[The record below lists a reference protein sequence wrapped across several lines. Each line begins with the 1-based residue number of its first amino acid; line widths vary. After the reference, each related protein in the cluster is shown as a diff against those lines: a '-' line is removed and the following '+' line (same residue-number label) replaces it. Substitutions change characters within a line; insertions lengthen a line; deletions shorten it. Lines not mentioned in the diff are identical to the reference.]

1 MLMSTSNLPETL
13 FVKRLQAGDEEA
25 FQLLVQQYHESMVRL
40 AAVIVP
46 EMSLAEDVVQETW
59 LAVLKAIRNFEGRS
73 TIKTWLFSIVINRA
87 RTHLKRE
94 QRHAYRSKVRLDA
107 KEGIMSEFM
116 MSQMDAQ
123 PETIAVIHEFQQI
136 ISQTIDLLPQTQQS
150 VVRLRHLDGFSA
162 AEVSQQ
168 LGISD
173 INQRVLLHRA
183 RKQMRT
189 KLISY

>member
-1 MLMSTSNLPETL
+1 MFTTYTNIPEAI

-25 FQLLVQQYHESMVRL
+25 FRLLVQQYHQSMVRL
-40 AAVIVP
+40 ASVIVC
-46 EMSLAEDVVQETW
+46 EMWIAEDVVQETW
-59 LAVLKAIRNFEGRS
+59 LAVLKAIHNFEGRS

-87 RTHLKRE
+87 RTYLKRE
-94 QRHAYRSKVRLDA
+94 QRHAYRSKVSLDA
-107 KEGIMSEFM
+107 QEGTVPEFM
-116 MSQMDAQ
+116 VLQMDAH
-123 PETIAVIHEFQQI
+123 PETIAVNHELQYI
-136 ISQTIDLLPQTQQS
+136 VSKTIELLPQTQQI

-189 KLISY
+189 KLLSY

>member
-1 MLMSTSNLPETL
+1 
-13 FVKRLQAGDEEA
+13 
-25 FQLLVQQYHESMVRL
+25 
-40 AAVIVP
+40 
-46 EMSLAEDVVQETW
+46 
-59 LAVLKAIRNFEGRS
+59 
-73 TIKTWLFSIVINRA
+73 
-87 RTHLKRE
+87 
-94 QRHAYRSKVRLDA
+94 
-107 KEGIMSEFM
+107 MSEFM
-116 MSQMDAQ
+116 MSQIDAQ
-123 PETIAVIHEFQQI
+123 PESIAVIHEFQQI
-136 ISQTIDLLPQTQQS
+136 LSQTIDLLPQTQQN